1 MANYIELITKYSSQ
15 AWDKVYKREAISSM
29 FDAQPGL
36 FQFTGAKTVKIASW
50 QVGGLSDYTRNN
62 EYTGADEVNGY
73 QKSTMQ
79 LVWQEYTID
88 QDRGAKIPIEKFD
101 DEETDGLAVGAT
113 TTELSRVVIIPEVDA
128 YFFSKVYQEAAA
140 AGTGN
145 VVSGSIEV
153 DGELKPLHAL
163 NEGLTYLENM
173 EVPAENQVI
182 AVSPTFFNAL
192 RNSKE
197 VTKIL
202 SQADFDKDVKF
213 RLTEYEGRKLVV
225 VPPQRFNTEVELHEN
240 GFTLKGEPIDF
251 MIMPK
256 DALVHIVKYNKVKVL
271 DGDLALAASNQDGFV
286 VYARIYHDVFVT
298 RNKRVAIYAH
308 TDGLTYS
315 GIAAGAKKINL
326 VVKDGK
332 VKTLTMLPLEMFV
345 LFGVS
350 STEVKV
356 GQKAKRSEG
365 AEGDFLYSPITEGST
380 ITAEHYVYAIDVN
393 GKVLAVE
400 QYKAA

>member
-15 AWDKVYKREAISSM
+15 AWDKVYKKEAISSM

-62 EYTGADEVNGY
+62 EVTGVDEVNGY
-73 QKSTMQ
+73 KKSTMQ
-79 LVWQEYTID
+79 LVWHEYTIE

-145 VVSGSIEV
+145 VVSGSIEEN
-153 DGELKPLHAL
+153 GEVKPLYAL
-163 NEGLTYLENM
+163 NEGLTYLDNM
-173 EVPAENQVI
+173 EIPAENQII

-240 GFTLKGEPIDF
+240 GFTLKGKPIDF

-298 RNKRVAIYAH
+298 RNRRVAIYAH
-308 TDGLTYS
+308 TDGLTYN

-350 STEVKV
+350 STEVTV
-356 GQKAKRSEG
+356 GTTVKREDVEFIK
-365 AEGDFLYSPITEGST
+365 EGDA
-380 ITAEHYVYAIDVN
+380 ITADHYVYAIDTN

-400 QYKAA
+400 QYKVA